1 MSRLNA
7 TKMIEGGCIVTL
19 GTDNNPAADLQF
31 TRAPKPIWGEPGI
44 GTLLAIEGLVELGMS
59 PGDAIVS
66 ATKNGAIAAGQLD
79 EFGTIEVGKLADL
92 LVLDASPLQDIK
104 NIRRQSVVMAAGKI
118 IDVAALPTD
127 PVYFLQG
134 PLQER

>member
-1 MSRLNA
+1 
-7 TKMIEGGCIVTL
+7 
-19 GTDNNPAADLQF
+19 
-31 TRAPKPIWGEPGI
+31 
-44 GTLLAIEGLVELGMS
+44 MS

-79 EFGTIEVGKLADL
+79 EFGTIEVGKIADL

-127 PVYFLQG
+127 PVYFIKG
-134 PLQER
+134 PLDER